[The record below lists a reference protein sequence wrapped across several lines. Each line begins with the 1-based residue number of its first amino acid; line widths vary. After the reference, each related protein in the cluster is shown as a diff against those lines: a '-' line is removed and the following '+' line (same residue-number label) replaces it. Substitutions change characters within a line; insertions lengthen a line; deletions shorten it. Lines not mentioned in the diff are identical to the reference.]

1 MKNLPS
7 IGYDRV
13 ISTLRRDGW
22 VIVSRRGNQLR
33 LHKRMNSEVFKIT
46 IPAHR
51 PIKKSTLDHILRI
64 SNLPTS
70 NFLE

>member
-22 VIVSRRGNQLR
+22 VSVSRRGNQLR